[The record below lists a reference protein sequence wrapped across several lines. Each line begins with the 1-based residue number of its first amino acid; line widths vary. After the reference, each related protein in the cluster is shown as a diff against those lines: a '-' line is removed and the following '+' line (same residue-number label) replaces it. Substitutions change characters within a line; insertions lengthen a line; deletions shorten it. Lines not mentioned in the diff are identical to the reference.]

1 MEACGLL
8 YHMWKENGTTL
19 DFTLRLLWEC
29 WYLDLEDPCF
39 VHFTEKET
47 EEVHRIF
54 REVYRYGEAAFK
66 NEGKYLWLTGY
77 MLDVY
82 GFLMYDITKY
92 RVALQPP
99 DIQILEL
106 ADMEVENRFQKAGN
120 TMPEEIIKRYVRK
133 EKFSGI
139 PVKIRKKLFTK
150 KRLTPEEEA
159 LKRSIEEEKENFNKR
174 IKEYFPGSSLIDE
187 YFWNMYSITE
197 EQVCV

>member
-1 MEACGLL
+1 M
-8 YHMWKENGTTL
+8 
-19 DFTLRLLWEC
+19 
-29 WYLDLEDPCF
+29 EDPCF

-66 NEGKYLWLTGY
+66 DEGKYLWLTGY

-82 GFLMYDITKY
+82 GFLMYDITNY
-92 RVALQPP
+92 RIALQPP

-106 ADMEVENRFQKAGN
+106 ADMEVENRLKKAGN

-133 EKFSGI
+133 ETFSGI

-150 KRLTPEEEA
+150 KGLTPEEEA

>member
-1 MEACGLL
+1 
-8 YHMWKENGTTL
+8 
-19 DFTLRLLWEC
+19 
-29 WYLDLEDPCF
+29 
-39 VHFTEKET
+39 
-47 EEVHRIF
+47 
-54 REVYRYGEAAFK
+54 
-66 NEGKYLWLTGY
+66 
-77 MLDVY
+77 
-82 GFLMYDITKY
+82 
-92 RVALQPP
+92 
-99 DIQILEL
+99 
-106 ADMEVENRFQKAGN
+106 MEVENRFQKAGN

-133 EKFSGI
+133 ETFSGI